1 MEFSLPMGSA
11 PTLLT
16 DTEAELML
24 GLAVEAR
31 EKLVESAEE
40 VAAWARLN
48 LESMESNSDC
58 PSDIISMLAMSSV
71 SGMLITLLVV
81 ESASSPMY
89 LCLEES
95 EGPEVSIW
103 SVSEVGL
110 GDLLILL
117 GCGEVQVEL
126 ASSDSPTV
134 GVLPPPELALEL
146 VAVPEDSFT
155 SHASSDAAALAART
169 LW

>member
-1 MEFSLPMGSA
+1 MGSA
-11 PTLLT
+11 PVLLT
-16 DTEAELML
+16 DTGAELVLIL

-40 VAAWARLN
+40 VAAWPRLN

-89 LCLEES
+89 LCLEDS
-95 EGPEVSIW
+95 DGPEVSI
-103 SVSEVGL
+103 
-110 GDLLILL
+110 
-117 GCGEVQVEL
+117 
-126 ASSDSPTV
+126 
-134 GVLPPPELALEL
+134 
-146 VAVPEDSFT
+146 
-155 SHASSDAAALAART
+155 
-169 LW
+169 

>member
-1 MEFSLPMGSA
+1 MEFSTSMGSA
-11 PTLLT
+11 PILVT
-16 DTEAELML
+16 DTGAELVLMV

-40 VAAWARLN
+40 VAAWVRLN

-71 SGMLITLLVV
+71 SGMLMTLLVV

-95 EGPEVSIW
+95 EGPEVSI
-103 SVSEVGL
+103 
-110 GDLLILL
+110 
-117 GCGEVQVEL
+117 
-126 ASSDSPTV
+126 
-134 GVLPPPELALEL
+134 
-146 VAVPEDSFT
+146 
-155 SHASSDAAALAART
+155 
-169 LW
+169 